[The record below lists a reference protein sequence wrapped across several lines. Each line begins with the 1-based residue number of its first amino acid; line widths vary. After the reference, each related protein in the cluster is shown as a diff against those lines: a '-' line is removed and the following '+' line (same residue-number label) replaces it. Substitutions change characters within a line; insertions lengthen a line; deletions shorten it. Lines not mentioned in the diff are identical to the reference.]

1 MEETVEDT
9 ERAKFLL
16 DASRI
21 IKVALKRATRGR
33 FGHTVWHRR
42 FSAHFGCDH
51 ETGLELWEM
60 VRPQAVQSRLLPSRF
75 NVSATSW
82 RTKVNSMLTIMSNI
96 NTIFWE
102 DRWDDWDYRH
112 PSAYVD
118 GVDFLVQED
127 RPLNKGLYS
136 HKFKHAGYRYQ
147 VATALGSSKIVH
159 ISGGW
164 NMVRESL
171 VPLLDPDETIAADR
185 GYRGEP
191 KIMTKLNGNTAEIK
205 KHNYNLKQMG
215 ARHETINKKIKD
227 LGRCHPFFELLQILL
242 IYPCNE
248 NLCIQF
254 YRNCN
259 FKIKDIS
266 LA

>member
-1 MEETVEDT
+1 
-9 ERAKFLL
+9 
-16 DASRI
+16 
-21 IKVALKRATRGR
+21 
-33 FGHTVWHRR
+33 
-42 FSAHFGCDH
+42 
-51 ETGLELWEM
+51 M
-60 VRPQAVQSRLLPSRF
+60 VRPQAVQSRLLRIHFFWTLYFLKTYPTNDVAASRF

-159 ISGGW
+159 ISGGVECGSW
-164 NMVRESL
+164 PDLKMVREALS
-171 VPLLDPDETIAADR
+171 PSWIPTRLLP
-185 GYRGEP
+185 
-191 KIMTKLNGNTAEIK
+191 
-205 KHNYNLKQMG
+205 
-215 ARHETINKKIKD
+215 
-227 LGRCHPFFELLQILL
+227 QIEATEV
-242 IYPCNE
+242 N
-248 NLCIQF
+248 Q
-254 YRNCN
+254 
-259 FKIKDIS
+259 KS
-266 LA
+266 